1 MDMKVIKTDKAPA
14 AFGPFC
20 QAVKIKGF
28 IFTSGI
34 LPLDPTSGKKIEG
47 GIEEET
53 RQTLENIGE
62 ILKAAD
68 SSLADVVRVTIFLV
82 DMNDFDKVNSV
93 YGQYFSEPY
102 PARAAIGVNA
112 LAKDARVEIQVTAV
126 YPD

>member
-34 LPLDPTSGKKIEG
+34 LPLDPSSGKKIEG
-47 GIEEET
+47 GVEEET
-53 RQTLENIGE
+53 RQTLENIRE
-62 ILKAAD
+62 ILKAAN
-68 SSLADVVRVTIFLV
+68 SSLTDVVRVTIFLV
-82 DMNDFDKVNSV
+82 DMNDFDRVNSV
-93 YGQYFSEPY
+93 YSEYFSEPY
-102 PARAAIGVNA
+102 PARAAVGVNA